1 MTEKQ
6 DMLLVTLKML
16 DVSIFFIFN
25 SVLIEN
31 VIFLTYFQIH
41 FIRLY
46 VITVHKMYNE
56 SSCFISIYLLIF
68 EDVLFELSFL
78 NG

>member
-1 MTEKQ
+1 VTEKQ